1 MRRVALIT
9 GGARGIGFGIARE
22 LAQSNFDLAIN
33 GIRSAAQ
40 VENALKELREYGVDV
55 MYCPGDI
62 ASSGDRTE
70 ILRQV
75 KEHFGSLHVLVNN
88 AGVAPKD
95 RRDILDATEESF
107 DYVMGVN
114 LKGSYFLTQ
123 KTANW
128 MIEQKEMNAEFK
140 GCIINISSVSATVV
154 SLNRGEYCISKAGIA
169 MATQLF
175 AVRLAEYDI
184 PVFEV
189 RPGIIQTD
197 MTYGVREKYDKLIG
211 EGLCVQK
218 RWGEPQDVGKVVASL
233 IKGDFMYSTGQV
245 IMVDGGLTIPRL

>member
-9 GGARGIGFGIARE
+9 GGARGIGFGIALE
-22 LAQSNFDLAIN
+22 LAKNNFDLAIN
-33 GIRSAAQ
+33 GTRPAAQ
-40 VENALKELREYGVDV
+40 AEGALKELRHYGMDV
-55 MYCPGDI
+55 IYCQGDI
-62 ASSGDRTE
+62 ASSGDRIE

-75 KEHFGSLHVLVNN
+75 KEHYGRLHVLVNN
-88 AGVAPKD
+88 AGVAPKE
-95 RRDILDATEESF
+95 RKDILDATEESF

-128 MIEQKEMNAEFK
+128 MIEQKKMGAEFK
-140 GCIINISSVSATVV
+140 GCIINISSVSATVASV
-154 SLNRGEYCISKAGIA
+154 NRGEYCISKAGVA

-175 AVRLAEYDI
+175 AVRLGEYDI

-197 MTYGVREKYDKLIG
+197 MTSGVREKYDKLIT
-211 EGLCVQK
+211 EGLLVQK
-218 RWGEPQDVGKVVASL
+218 HWGEPQDVGKVVASL
-233 IKGDFMYSTGQV
+233 AKGDFMYSTGQV
-245 IMVDGGLTIPRL
+245 IMVDGGLTIPRF

>member
-1 MRRVALIT
+1 MRRVVLIT
-9 GGARGIGFGIARE
+9 GGSRGIGFGIARE
-22 LAQSNFDLAIN
+22 LAKSNFDLAIN
-33 GIRSAAQ
+33 GTRSADL
-40 VENALKELREYGVDV
+40 VENELKELRDYGIDV
-55 MYCPGDI
+55 IYCPGNI
-62 ASSGDRTE
+62 ASSEDRME
-70 ILRQV
+70 ILRRI
-75 KEHFGSLHVLVNN
+75 KEHFGRLHVLVNN

-107 DYVMGVN
+107 DYVMGIN

-128 MIEQKEMNAEFK
+128 MIEQKENNAEFK
-140 GCIINISSVSATVV
+140 GCIINISSVSATMV
-154 SLNRGEYCISKAGIA
+154 SLNRGEYCISKAG
-169 MATQLF
+169 MGMTTQLF
-175 AVRLAEYDI
+175 AVRLGEYDI

-197 MTYGVREKYDKLIG
+197 MTSGVKEKYDKLIG

-233 IKGDFMYSTGQV
+233 TKGDFMYSTGQV

>member
-9 GGARGIGFGIARE
+9 GGARGIGFGIALE
-22 LAQSNFDLAIN
+22 LAKNNFDLAIN
-33 GIRSAAQ
+33 GTRPAAQ
-40 VENALKELREYGVDV
+40 VEDALRELRHYGMDV
-55 MYCPGDI
+55 IYCPGDI

-75 KEHFGSLHVLVNN
+75 KEHFGRLHVLVNN
-88 AGVAPKD
+88 AGVAPKE

-123 KTANW
+123 KIANW
-128 MIEQKEMNAEFK
+128 MIEQKKMGAEFK
-140 GCIINISSVSATVV
+140 GCIINISSVSATEASV
-154 SLNRGEYCISKAGIA
+154 NRGEYCISKAGIA

-175 AVRLAEYDI
+175 AVRLGGYDI

-189 RPGIIQTD
+189 RPGIIQSD
-197 MTYGVREKYDKLIG
+197 MTSGVKEKYDKLIA
-211 EGLCVQK
+211 EGLLVQK

-233 IKGDFMYSTGQV
+233 AKGDFMYSTGQV
-245 IMVDGGLTIPRL
+245 IMVDGGLTIPRF